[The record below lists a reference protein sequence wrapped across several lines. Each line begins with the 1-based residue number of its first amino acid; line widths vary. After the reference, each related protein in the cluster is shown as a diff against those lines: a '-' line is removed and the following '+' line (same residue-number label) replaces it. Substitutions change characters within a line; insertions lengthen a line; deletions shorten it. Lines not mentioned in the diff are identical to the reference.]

1 MSRGL
6 TKRERIAERRRKQ
19 SVVFEAMREAQEKAE
34 DRGQKA
40 DVKPA
45 KPTKDQ

>member
-19 SVVFEAMREAQEKAE
+19 AAVFDALREVQEKPE